1 MHWHGQEEQFD
12 FILITPPSRR
22 HSLGPKESFS
32 AGDFSHG
39 EEGEC
44 VSEHLTS
51 SAVRNTAKE
60 ALFSLTP
67 SRLLSHEL
75 QDWGWWRGKNL
86 GEQKD
91 LKQFN
96 FTQ

>member
-1 MHWHGQEEQFD
+1 M
-12 FILITPPSRR
+12 
-22 HSLGPKESFS
+22 
-32 AGDFSHG
+32 
-39 EEGEC
+39 
-44 VSEHLTS
+44 SEHLTS
-51 SAVRNTAKE
+51 SAVWNTAKE
-60 ALFSLTP
+60 AHFSLTP

-75 QDWGWWRGKNL
+75 HDWGRLWGGVRRGKNL